1 MRLALALTPPTH
13 PPSQLKAGARFP
25 VHKGGRREQ
34 GLTETDGQWDR
45 GEVTPTAWV
54 NVRPRDGS
62 TGKHTS
68 HDSLSRGVC
77 GTGIL
82 LNI

>member
-45 GEVTPTAWV
+45 GEVTPTA
-54 NVRPRDGS
+54 
-62 TGKHTS
+62 
-68 HDSLSRGVC
+68 
-77 GTGIL
+77 
-82 LNI
+82 